1 MEKPVETLTT
11 ATFPA
16 TTEDRQRDLASAG
29 FTLIEIVVVV
39 TIIAIAAVIAI
50 PNIGAGARQR
60 EVRSTLQKFVSTV
73 RRASSV
79 AVFQRKPVE
88 LRIFVD
94 EGAYAV
100 VVPADRSDEEAAL
113 AHDAEGRASAGRRG
127 LVGRGGDAA
136 EGAHATATTHR
147 FELPEIASFGDV
159 TGGRDLD
166 DEGIVFDFMPNG
178 SSSGGG
184 VELLFES
191 PRGRPESFRL
201 VINPLVS
208 DVSFEDDE

>member
-1 MEKPVETLTT
+1 VETLTA

-16 TTEDRQRDLASAG
+16 TTEQRRGDRASAG

-94 EGAYAV
+94 ERAYAV
-100 VVPADRSDEEAAL
+100 VVPADRSDEETAVAR
-113 AHDAEGRASAGRRG
+113 DAEKAGSGRRRG
-127 LVGRGGDAA
+127 LVGRGADEA
-136 EGAHATATTHR
+136 ESEDDTATKHR

-159 TGGRDLD
+159 TGGRDLEG
-166 DEGIVFDFMPNG
+166 EGIVFDFMPNG

-208 DVSFEDDE
+208 AVSFEDDK

>member
-11 ATFPA
+11 ATSPA
-16 TTEDRQRDLASAG
+16 TTDPRPGDRSSAG

-94 EGAYAV
+94 ERAYAV
-100 VVPADRSDEEAAL
+100 VVPTDRLAEETAP
-113 AHDAEGRASAGRRG
+113 DAEKQTSGRRRG
-127 LVGRGGDAA
+127 LVGRDENAEGDEDAA
-136 EGAHATATTHR
+136 TKHR

>member
-16 TTEDRQRDLASAG
+16 TTERRQRGRASAG

-60 EVRSTLQKFVSTV
+60 EVRGTLQKFVSTV

-94 EGAYAV
+94 ERAYAV
-100 VVPADRSDEEAAL
+100 VVPADRTDEGTAA
-113 AHDAEGRASAGRRG
+113 DPERQTSGRPRG
-127 LVGRGGDAA
+127 LVGRGENA
-136 EGAHATATTHR
+136 EGDEDTATKHR